1 MRTDRFQLHMITDGM
16 KQNDELR
23 EIVTNALRGG
33 VDVIQLRYKS
43 APALDLYTLG
53 EQIRPVIKEFHARLL
68 INDRLDVALALQ
80 TDGVHLAGKSLPV
93 GAARSVVGDNFLLGF
108 SVHSVE
114 DAKRAAEQGASYV
127 TFGHVFPTNSKPGL
141 PPRGVEGLQEV
152 VEAVSIPVLAIGG
165 ITAENIDRVL
175 ATGCAGVAVI
185 GAISQD
191 ADPEKA
197 ARYLRQRMD
206 ASPYRPRHP
215 FPLQ

>member
-1 MRTDRFQLHMITDGM
+1 MITDGM